1 LDRATCRRGEPS
13 KPARAAQPV
22 TRAGTPLGGEYEEAL
37 AHEAEEGF
45 DPAGLVRRRAGRPSL
60 SGGPGHTTRLG
71 VRLDDDAYQSIRRL
85 AEHQHR
91 KISDVVREGINRYLE
106 AS

>member
-1 LDRATCRRGEPS
+1 MAAVK

-37 AHEAEEGF
+37 AREAEEGF
-45 DPAGLVRRRAGRPSL
+45 DPAELVRRRAGRPSL
-60 SGGPGHTTRLG
+60 SGGPGHSTRLG
-71 VRLDDDAYQSIRRL
+71 VRLDDDTYQSIRRL
-85 AEHQHR
+85 AENQHR
-91 KISDVVREGINRYLE
+91 KISDVVREAINRYLE

>member
-1 LDRATCRRGEPS
+1 MAAVKKRARSRR
-13 KPARAAQPV
+13 PV
-22 TRAGTPLGGEYEEAL
+22 TQAGTPLGGEYEEAL
-37 AHEAEEGF
+37 ADEAEEGF

-60 SGGPGHTTRLG
+60 SGSPGHSTRLG
-71 VRLDDDAYQSIRRL
+71 VRLDDDTYQSIRRL

-91 KISDVVREGINRYLE
+91 KISDVVREAINRYLE

>member
-1 LDRATCRRGEPS
+1 MAAVK
-13 KPARAAQPV
+13 KPAPARHPV
-22 TRAGTPLGGEYEEAL
+22 SRAGTPLSGEYEEAL

-45 DPAGLVRRRAGRPSL
+45 DPAGLARRRAGRPSL
-60 SGGPGHTTRLG
+60 SGSPGHSTRLG
-71 VRLDDDAYQSIRRL
+71 VRLDDDTYQSIRRL

-91 KISDVVREGINRYLE
+91 KISDVVREAINRYLE

>member
-1 LDRATCRRGEPS
+1 MAAVRKSTRAQQ
-13 KPARAAQPV
+13 AV
-22 TRAGTPLGGEYEEAL
+22 TRAGTHLSGDYEEAL

-45 DPAGLVRRRAGRPSL
+45 DPAGLIRRRAGRPSL
-60 SGGPGHTTRLG
+60 AGGSGHSTRLG
-71 VRLDDDAYQSIRRL
+71 VRLDDDTYQSIRRL

-91 KISDVVREGINRYLE
+91 KISDVVREAINRYLE

>member
-1 LDRATCRRGEPS
+1 MAAVK
-13 KPARAAQPV
+13 KPARARQPV
-22 TRAGTPLGGEYEEAL
+22 TRAGAPLGGEYEEAL

-60 SGGPGHTTRLG
+60 SGGPGHSTRLG
-71 VRLDDDAYQSIRRL
+71 VRLDDDTYQSIRQL

-91 KISDVVREGINRYLE
+91 KISDVVREAINRYLE

>member
-1 LDRATCRRGEPS
+1 MNLVPQEGASRTPW
-13 KPARAAQPV
+13 PAPVKHAA
-22 TRAGTPLGGEYEEAL
+22 AECEEAL

-60 SGGPGHTTRLG
+60 SGGPGHSTRLG
-71 VRLDDDAYQSIRRL
+71 VRLDDDTYQSIRRL

-91 KISDVVREGINRYLE
+91 NISDVVREAINRYLE

>member
-1 LDRATCRRGEPS
+1 MAAVK

-22 TRAGTPLGGEYEEAL
+22 SRAGTPLGGEYEQAL
-37 AHEAEEGF
+37 AEEAAEGF
-45 DPAGLVRRRAGRPSL
+45 DPAGLVRRPAGRPSL
-60 SGGPGHTTRLG
+60 SVSPGHSTRLG
-71 VRLDDDAYQSIRRL
+71 VRLDDDTYQSIRRL

-91 KISDVVREGINRYLE
+91 KISDVVREAINRYLE

>member
-1 LDRATCRRGEPS
+1 MAVVK
-13 KPARAAQPV
+13 KPARARQPV

-60 SGGPGHTTRLG
+60 SGGPGHSTRLG
-71 VRLDDDAYQSIRRL
+71 VRLDDDTYQSIRRL

-91 KISDVVREGINRYLE
+91 KISDVVREAINRYLE

>member
-1 LDRATCRRGEPS
+1 MAAVK
-13 KPARAAQPV
+13 KPARARRPV

-37 AHEAEEGF
+37 AREAEEGF
-45 DPAGLVRRRAGRPSL
+45 DPAGLARRRAGRPSL
-60 SGGPGHTTRLG
+60 SGGPGHSTRLG
-71 VRLDDDAYQSIRRL
+71 VRLDDDTYQSIRRL

-91 KISDVVREGINRYLE
+91 KISDVVRDAINRYLE

>member
-1 LDRATCRRGEPS
+1 MAAVK
-13 KPARAAQPV
+13 KPASPRQPV
-22 TRAGTPLGGEYEEAL
+22 SRAGTPMDAAYEDAL
-37 AHEAEEGF
+37 AREADEGF

-60 SGGPGHTTRLG
+60 SGGPGHSTRLG
-71 VRLDDDAYQSIRRL
+71 VRLDDDTYQSIRRL

-91 KISDVVREGINRYLE
+91 NISDVVREAIDRYLE

>member
-1 LDRATCRRGEPS
+1 MAAVK

-22 TRAGTPLGGEYEEAL
+22 TRAGTPLGAEYEEAL
-37 AHEAEEGF
+37 AREAEEGF
-45 DPAGLVRRRAGRPSL
+45 DHAGLARRRAGRPSL
-60 SGGPGHTTRLG
+60 SGEPGHSTRLG
-71 VRLDDDAYQSIRRL
+71 VRLDNDTYQSIRRL

-91 KISDVVREGINRYLE
+91 NISDVVREAINRYLE

>member
-1 LDRATCRRGEPS
+1 MAAVKR
-13 KPARAAQPV
+13 PARARQPV
-22 TRAGTPLGGEYEEAL
+22 TRTGARLDAEHEDAL
-37 AHEAEEGF
+37 AREAEEGF

-60 SGGPGHTTRLG
+60 SGSPGHSTRLG
-71 VRLDDDAYQSIRRL
+71 VRLDDDTYQSIRRL

-91 KISDVVREGINRYLE
+91 NISDVVREAISRYLE